1 MNDTELR
8 QRIRTRFLTGELP
21 MKPPIATWG
30 GRATKRT
37 CAVCDVRI
45 DAVVEIEAD
54 SADGRIRFYHLPCYD
69 LVFVERQILRRA
81 PEAV

>member
-21 MKPPIATWG
+21 MKPPIKTWG

-45 DAVVEIEAD
+45 
-54 SADGRIRFYHLPCYD
+54 
-69 LVFVERQILRRA
+69 
-81 PEAV
+81 EAVA